1 MKKTRSRKNEHGF
14 VMIAALLILLVL
26 TVMGIAVNRGT
37 VTEWR
42 IAMNERHHKEAFL
55 RADAATQLASEILEQ
70 SIACL
75 GLDDAG
81 VILAGADSVYVEPG
95 SGGFWR
101 EYERDGLA
109 IPTDGMDED
118 GDGIGDG
125 FDCDTDGDG
134 IGDSVDP
141 DYTCSGA
148 KVDSRQIVFP
158 VQFDAA
164 GNVNIKATNSRP
176 HANINI
182 AGNTVL
188 TPGSAITMAQG
199 YEGTGKGIGTGG
211 ASLVYDINVQQI
223 GQNNSVSEICV
234 RYQHVLGSEGDCYY

>member
-1 MKKTRSRKNEHGF
+1 MKKIHSQNNEQGF
-14 VMIAALLILLVL
+14 VMIAAMLILLVL
-26 TVMGIAVNRGT
+26 TIMGIAVNRGT
-37 VTEWR
+37 NTEWR
-42 IAMNERHHKEAFL
+42 IAMNERYHKETFF
-55 RADAATQLASEILEQ
+55 RADAATQLASEVLEQ

-75 GLDDAG
+75 GFNENSAVDLE
-81 VILAGADSVYVEPG
+81 GANGMTIRVLEG

-101 EYERDGLA
+101 EYEQDDLA
-109 IPTDGMDED
+109 MPTD
-118 GDGIGDG
+118 
-125 FDCDTDGDG
+125 
-134 IGDSVDP
+134 
-141 DYTCSGA
+141 
-148 KVDSRQIVFP
+148 DSRQIVFP
-158 VQFDAA
+158 VQTDPTT
-164 GNVNIKATNSRP
+164 GDDVTDSHP

-223 GQNNSVSEICV
+223 GQSNSVSEICI